1 MAKKIYVTD
10 EAKARLANV
19 FKVTRMMVW
28 KALNFES
35 NSILARKI
43 RYVALSQYGGV
54 PNWKAAEMETTHEEA
69 ANTMTQT
76 FGDHVKLVVK
86 KGSGIVT
93 VLVDDEVER
102 ERQVETIPEF
112 MELQSEVSRMALSL

>member
-1 MAKKIYVTD
+1 MSKKIYVTD
-10 EAKARLANV
+10 EAKNKLAGV
-19 FKVTRMMVW
+19 FKVSRMMVW

-86 KGSGIVT
+86 KGTGLVT
-93 VLVDDEVER
+93 VLVDGEVDR
-102 ERQVETIPEF
+102 EKHVDTIPEF

>member
-1 MAKKIYVTD
+1 MAKKIYV
-10 EAKARLANV
+10 EEKHKAALARV
-19 FKVTRMMVW
+19 FKCSNVMVW
-28 KALNFES
+28 KALTFTS
-35 NSILARKI
+35 NSLLARKI

-76 FGDHVKLVVK
+76 FGDRVKLVVT
-86 KGSGIVT
+86 KGTSLVT
-93 VLVDDEVER
+93 VLVDGDVER
-102 ERQVETIPEF
+102 KAQVETIPEF